1 MFELWCTRNCH
12 AYFWQS
18 SPLSNQLHKSVQFSS
33 ASLHSAFA
41 LNKVDNCVSGSFV
54 MPSIQPFSSAVQ
66 PKFSGDGRV
75 DLRLR
80 HYSTREV
87 DSKLLLLLELV
98 QLGLVVAFLTPL
110 ASFETT
116 TISAISPYKYLS
128 LVHLH
133 LHFITLVKSIGHHT
147 NFL

>member
-1 MFELWCTRNCH
+1 MIGT
-12 AYFWQS
+12 
-18 SPLSNQLHKSVQFSS
+18 
-33 ASLHSAFA
+33 
-41 LNKVDNCVSGSFV
+41 
-54 MPSIQPFSSAVQ
+54 QPFSSAVQ

-80 HYSTREV
+80 HYSTPEV

-98 QLGLVVAFLTPL
+98 QLGLVVAFLTAL

-116 TISAISPYKYLS
+116 TISAISLYKYLS

-133 LHFITLVKSIGHHT
+133 LHFITSLKSIRHHT